1 MCNGFI
7 VTFKGIEKYFLNLAA
22 LIPNMANID
31 IYKYRHIHISYINK
45 NPLRSQ

>member
-7 VTFKGIEKYFLNLAA
+7 VTFKGIEEFLKNLSA

-31 IYKYRHIHISYINK
+31 IYQYRHIYISYINK